1 MEDKRMDW
9 LKELLEKATVTDGKL
24 DTDALMKAIS
34 AEFPKHAVPKEDF
47 NNKVKELSTAN
58 ETIANLKKENG
69 DNEELQKK
77 IGDYETEIK
86 NLKKSAEDTTKTYAL
101 KEQLAKSGVLDP
113 DYLIYK
119 AGGIDKFTFD
129 KENHPVG
136 VEDAIKPYKEDKT
149 MMHLFKQEQ
158 KPPYHPQNGGASGN
172 TNPFAKE
179 TYNLTKQGELLKS
192 NPEQARAMAAAAGVT
207 I

>member
-1 MEDKRMDW
+1 MDW

-47 NNKVKELSTAN
+47 NNKVKELTTAN
-58 ETIANLKKENG
+58 ETIKNLKKDNG

-119 AGGIDKFTFD
+119 AGLRLTRITIRSEWTMQSSRTRKIRQWRIFFSR
-129 KENHPVG
+129 NSRSHPIIRRM
-136 VEDAIKPYKEDKT
+136 VELVETRTHLRKKPIT
-149 MMHLFKQEQ
+149 
-158 KPPYHPQNGGASGN
+158 
-172 TNPFAKE
+172 
-179 TYNLTKQGELLKS
+179 
-192 NPEQARAMAAAAGVT
+192 
-207 I
+207 